1 MPLRLLRI
9 GQARLDRTEQS
20 DYLDLSRGPAVIV
33 KGERSVSRQKLNN
46 TDKLNSGRRVQLFEH
61 LYRLAIFQNLHAS
74 DAGHAFIR

>member
-46 TDKLNSGRRVQLFEH
+46 TESEGVYETDRKSAISRLLNCEGNHWRIS
-61 LYRLAIFQNLHAS
+61 
-74 DAGHAFIR
+74 

>member
-33 KGERSVSRQKLNN
+33 KGERSAGLP
-46 TDKLNSGRRVQLFEH
+46 
-61 LYRLAIFQNLHAS
+61 AS
-74 DAGHAFIR
+74 PTLKDGAME